1 MTLEEQIAVLQ
12 KAQSHYEHDCR
23 KEEAMGNY
31 TPVEKNE
38 YASKGVAGSGL
49 GLGIAGTALGL
60 LNNGGL
66 NGLFGNNR
74 CGCSQDQFV
83 TRKEFEL
90 GQQLASKDSE
100 IGLLRADKYTDQK
113 IVETYQNLQAQINAL
128 KENQYAVN
136 LQQATLNATQTA
148 TITCMQQQIAQLQSL
163 TKMVVPNTS
172 VCPGWGNVTIT
183 PAAATT
189 TAA

>member
-1 MTLEEQIAVLQ
+1 
-12 KAQSHYEHDCR
+12 
-23 KEEAMGNY
+23 MGNY

-74 CGCSQDQFV
+74 CGCVQEQFV

-90 GQQLASKDSE
+90 GQQLAAKDSE

-148 TITCMQQQIAQLQSL
+148 TIACMQQQIAQLQSL
-163 TKMVVPNTS
+163 TKLVVPNGS

-189 TAA
+189 AA